1 MFVVVDGGRRVR
13 IFLEIMADA
22 SEESDTST
30 DVDVEED
37 GMREYF
43 YIPISLGCT
52 SQQLSVNI
60 YHHIPSKTLIPS
72 STELCLCDRL
82 HH

>member
-30 DVDVEED
+30 DVDIEED
-37 GMREYF
+37 EEEEIHEYF
-43 YIPISLGCT
+43 SSDHLFPCT
-52 SQQLSVNI
+52 F
-60 YHHIPSKTLIPS
+60 
-72 STELCLCDRL
+72 CLYSHKPGIWHNCDRDRK
-82 HH
+82 

>member
-22 SEESDTST
+22 SEESD
-30 DVDVEED
+30 VDVEED

-43 YIPISLGCT
+43 YIPISLGYT

>member
-43 YIPISLGCT
+43 YIPISLGWKCY
-52 SQQLSVNI
+52 V
-60 YHHIPSKTLIPS
+60 P
-72 STELCLCDRL
+72 R
-82 HH
+82 